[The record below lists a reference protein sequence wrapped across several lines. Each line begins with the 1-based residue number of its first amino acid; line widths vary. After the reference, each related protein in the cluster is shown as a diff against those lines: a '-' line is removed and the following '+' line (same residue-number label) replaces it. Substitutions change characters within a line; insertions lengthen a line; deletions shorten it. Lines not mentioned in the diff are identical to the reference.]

1 MYNYYKEVY
10 NDLSNFLFDTH
21 LSRDITCTD
30 HVALMH

>member
-1 MYNYYKEVY
+1 VRSCTEDV
-10 NDLSNFLFDTH
+10 SEHALFTWLITH